1 MKNITVSELEKLARL
16 SSLKLSDEEKESL
29 RTDLSNILGYVDQ
42 LSEVNTDGVE
52 PTYQVTNLKNVWRE
66 DEIGNDNVT
75 PEELIKLAGSNV
87 NNNQIKV
94 PKVL

>member
-75 PEELIKLAGSNV
+75 PEELIKSAGSNV